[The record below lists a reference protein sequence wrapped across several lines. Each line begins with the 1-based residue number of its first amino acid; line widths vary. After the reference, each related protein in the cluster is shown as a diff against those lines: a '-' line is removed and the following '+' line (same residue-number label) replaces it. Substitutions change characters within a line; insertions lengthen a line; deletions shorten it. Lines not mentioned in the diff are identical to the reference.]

1 MLCLRALQPT
11 GAPRGR
17 RNAAPRSRQPYNGG
31 GAGRGTANG
40 STTTAARTPGVSAR
54 NQLLTIWKWGSLLRH
69 KQSCMASSA
78 VFYLRQQSRVI
89 TWFLVYMALG
99 LDVFFCLVEHP
110 RQLRYFYFRGPL
122 MANMLP
128 SLSPARAQCFVGI
141 VHTCHGL
148 LSVAFLD

>member
-89 TWFLVYMALG
+89 YMVLNLHGSWSRRVFLSCRTSQAVEIFLFSRSAYGQHAP
-99 LDVFFCLVEHP
+99 VFVLRTRSVLRRHSSYLP
-110 RQLRYFYFRGPL
+110 R
-122 MANMLP
+122 
-128 SLSPARAQCFVGI
+128 
-141 VHTCHGL
+141 L